1 MNFVLPV
8 TLLGVAIVM
17 VCLEIYQAAQ
27 ITWIRRA
34 FQKPRRMSEK
44 KKNTMYNLENT
55 KLAKR
60 EKKK

>member
-8 TLLGVAIVM
+8 TLLGAAIVM

-27 ITWIRRA
+27 ITWIRRC
-34 FQKPRRMSEK
+34 FKKPKRMPEK

-55 KLAKR
+55 KLAR
-60 EKKK
+60 GAKKK